1 MPLNAQQTRHIY
13 MWMDIE
19 ANYSRLSDADSVRYY
34 IDKMKVAGVTDMV
47 LDVKSIMGTVAYQS
61 KIAPY
66 MGEWM
71 GVRRAPDYDLVQLVI
86 DEGHKSGMGV
96 FASMNIFAGGHNYYR
111 SGILFAGESNRK
123 ISNGALSAEGGL
135 SAVNISSWQSQVYW
149 RNEIFPVTQMYWN
162 YNAMLNPADPQVQ
175 DYELSIIK
183 EFVGKYKALDG
194 IIFDRVRYDDITSD
208 FSSHFQGKV

>member
-1 MPLNAQQTRHIY
+1 MKSRTFLILLLFFAMPLNAQQTRHIY

-149 RNEIFPVTQMYWN
+149 RNEIFPI
-162 YNAMLNPADPQVQ
+162 LRC
-175 DYELSIIK
+175 I
-183 EFVGKYKALDG
+183 G
-194 IIFDRVRYDDITSD
+194 ITMPC
-208 FSSHFQGKV
+208 